1 MLLSCMIFRCS
12 TSINIPLF
20 LVALALLWGCQPVP
34 EYSTTASGNQWKLV
48 GFGSQDFSV
57 DTAELIYLDAN
68 LLKTNGDTVLS
79 IFNKAFERSAD
90 DLTRILKEHFAGDSI
105 VYISVN
111 QDFLRPDN
119 LSDTLIYHLRIARV
133 RYAGDLRDSAFRER
147 LMLDTLIRTDSLRDT
162 YTEMDGIYFKLL
174 QDGDTAQVQEGRD
187 VVIHYQGRDL
197 SGNVF
202 DDSRRMNAPLNF
214 VLGNENQV
222 IRGFEIALLEMRVG
236 EKARLLIPS
245 WLAFGQRGSAAGRVP
260 PFTTVVYDIEVVAIG
275 K

>member
-1 MLLSCMIFRCS
+1 M
-12 TSINIPLF
+12 
-20 LVALALLWGCQPVP
+20 
-34 EYSTTASGNQWKLV
+34 
-48 GFGSQDFSV
+48 
-57 DTAELIYLDAN
+57 DAN